1 MATCRARGV
10 PAAADL
16 TDNGE
21 MPFAA
26 VIFDF
31 FGTLTPSTPDHIW
44 HAHTARSA
52 APLGVDVAAWWQT
65 LTDSYAERATGRLG
79 DLRATF
85 RELASRNGIVPDD
98 GALTAACAARVAA
111 QRELFV
117 FRPDAL
123 AVLAEVRARG
133 FRVGVLSDCTIELA
147 EAWAELPVADLVD
160 ARVLSCEAGRRKPD
174 PQLFAMIASRLGVAP
189 GECLYVGDGGGRELT
204 GASGCGMRAV
214 MLRADDWAVNVAH
227 AMEDDWP
234 GPSVPSLSAVLS
246 LLGT

>member
-1 MATCRARGV
+1 
-10 PAAADL
+10 
-16 TDNGE
+16 
-21 MPFAA
+21 MPLDA

-31 FGTLTPSTPDHIW
+31 FGTLTPSTPEHVW

-52 APLGVDVAAWWQT
+52 AAIGVDVAAWRQT
-65 LTDSYAERATGRLG
+65 MNDSYAERATGSLG

-85 RELASRNGIVPDD
+85 SELARRNGIVPDD
-98 GALTAACAARVAA
+98 RALAAACAARAA
-111 QRELFV
+111 TQRELFV

-133 FRVGVLSDCTIELA
+133 LRVGVLSDCTIELA
-147 EAWAELPVADLVD
+147 DAWDQLPVADLVD

-174 PQLFAMIASRLGVAP
+174 PQLFAMIASRLGVIP
-189 GECLYVGDGGGRELT
+189 RQCLYIGDGGGRELT
-204 GASGCGMRAV
+204 GASASGMLAV

-227 AMEDDWP
+227 AREDDWP
-234 GPSVPSLSAVLS
+234 GPRVSSLSAVLT